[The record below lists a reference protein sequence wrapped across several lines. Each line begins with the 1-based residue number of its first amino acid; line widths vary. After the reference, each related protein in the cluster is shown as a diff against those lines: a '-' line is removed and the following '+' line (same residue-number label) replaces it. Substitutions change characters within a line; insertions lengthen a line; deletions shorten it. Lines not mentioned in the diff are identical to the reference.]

1 MRKNTKKLKKG
12 KGLNAK
18 ERRKKQREEKTK
30 RYNATIK
37 LLSRFKEYM
46 NKKKSKEKKNKATV
60 KIQSIFRGNKSR
72 KENNYTNVMKLYNKL
87 PDDLQ
92 EKVKKSIIKD
102 EIISLER
109 RERINN
115 ANKRII
121 LNKTNRIKY
130 ILNDILSYYDDNEEF
145 IYLLDELKKIENLE
159 LKNFSNIDELNK
171 IISNI
176 CDDLQK
182 EIDIIIENEEI
193 RGDQNN
199 IIDMLQE
206 YEEELYE
213 YII

>member
-37 LLSRFKEYM
+37 LLSEFKEYM
-46 NKKKSKEKKNKATV
+46 SKKKSKEKKNKATV
-60 KIQSIFRGNKSR
+60 KIQSVFRGNKSR
-72 KENNYTNVMKLYNKL
+72 KENNYANLMKLYNKL
-87 PDDLQ
+87 PHDLQ

-115 ANKRII
+115 ANNKII

-130 ILNDILSYYDDNEEF
+130 IINDILSYYDDNEEL
-145 IYLLDELKKIENLE
+145 IYLLNELKNIENLE
-159 LKNFSNIDELNK
+159 LKNFSNINEINK

-182 EIDIIIENEEI
+182 EINIIIENEEI
-193 RGDQNN
+193 RGDENN

>member
-46 NKKKSKEKKNKATV
+46 NKKKTKEKKNKATV

-115 ANKRII
+115 ANKIII

>member
-18 ERRKKQREEKTK
+18 ERRKKEREEKTK

-37 LLSRFKEYM
+37 LLSEFKEYM

-60 KIQSIFRGNKSR
+60 KIQSVFRGNKSR

-115 ANKRII
+115 ANNKII

-130 ILNDILSYYDDNEEF
+130 IINDILSYYDDNEEL

-182 EIDIIIENEEI
+182 EIDIIIENEEM

-199 IIDMLQE
+199 IINMLEE

>member
-37 LLSRFKEYM
+37 LLSGFKEYM

-60 KIQSIFRGNKSR
+60 KIQSVFRGNKSR
-72 KENNYTNVMKLYNKL
+72 KENNYINMMKLYNKL

-92 EKVKKSIIKD
+92 EKVKKTIIKD

-109 RERINN
+109 REKINN
-115 ANKRII
+115 TNKRSI
-121 LNKTNRIKY
+121 LNKISIIKD
-130 ILNDILSYYDDNEEF
+130 ILNDILSYYDDNEEL

-159 LKNFSNIDELNK
+159 LKNFSNINEINK

-182 EIDIIIENEEI
+182 EINIIIENEEI

>member
-1 MRKNTKKLKKG
+1 MKKNTKKLKKG

-37 LLSRFKEYM
+37 LLSGFKEYM

-60 KIQSIFRGNKSR
+60 KIQSVFRGNKSR

-109 RERINN
+109 RERISN

-121 LNKTNRIKY
+121 LSKTSIIK
-130 ILNDILSYYDDNEEF
+130 DILSIMIEYYYDNEKLMDF
-145 IYLLDELKKIENLE
+145 MDEIINIENLE
-159 LKNFSNIDELNK
+159 NYINIDEIN
-171 IISNI
+171 IMISNI
-176 CDDLQK
+176 CYDLQE
-182 EIDIIIENEEI
+182 EISMNIENEEVK
-193 RGDQNN
+193 GDRNN
-199 IIDMLQE
+199 MIVNLE
-206 YEEELYE
+206 TFYEELNDF
-213 YII
+213 IIR

>member
-18 ERRKKQREEKTK
+18 ERRKKEREEKTK

-37 LLSRFKEYM
+37 LLSEFKKYM

-60 KIQSIFRGNKSR
+60 KIQSVFRGNKSR

-115 ANKRII
+115 ANNKII

-130 ILNDILSYYDDNEEF
+130 IINDILSYYDDNEEL

-182 EIDIIIENEEI
+182 EIDIIIENEEM
-193 RGDQNN
+193 RGDENN

>member
-1 MRKNTKKLKKG
+1 MKKNTKKLKKG

-37 LLSRFKEYM
+37 LLSEFKNYM
-46 NKKKSKEKKNKATV
+46 KKKSKEKKNKATV
-60 KIQSIFRGNKSR
+60 KIQSVLRGNKSR

-115 ANKRII
+115 ANNKII

-130 ILNDILSYYDDNEEF
+130 IINDILSYYDDNEEL
-145 IYLLDELKKIENLE
+145 IYLLNELKKIENLE

-171 IISNI
+171 IISSI
-176 CDDLQK
+176 CDDLQE
-182 EIDIIIENEEI
+182 EINIIIENEKM
-193 RGDQNN
+193 RGYENN
-199 IIDMLQE
+199 IIDILQE

>member
-1 MRKNTKKLKKG
+1 MKKNTKKLKKG

-18 ERRKKQREEKTK
+18 ERRKKEREEKTK

-37 LLSRFKEYM
+37 LLSEFKNYM
-46 NKKKSKEKKNKATV
+46 KKKSKEKKNKATV
-60 KIQSIFRGNKSR
+60 KIQSVLRGNKSR

-115 ANKRII
+115 ANNKII

-130 ILNDILSYYDDNEEF
+130 IINDILSYYDDNEEL
-145 IYLLDELKKIENLE
+145 IYLLNELKKIENLE

-171 IISNI
+171 IISSI
-176 CDDLQK
+176 CDDLQE
-182 EIDIIIENEEI
+182 EINIIIENEKM
-193 RGDQNN
+193 RGYENN
-199 IIDMLQE
+199 IIHILQE

>member
-1 MRKNTKKLKKG
+1 MKKNTKKLKKG

-18 ERRKKQREEKTK
+18 ERRKKEREEKTK

-37 LLSRFKEYM
+37 LLSEFKNYM
-46 NKKKSKEKKNKATV
+46 KKKSKEKKNKATV
-60 KIQSIFRGNKSR
+60 KIQSVLSGNKSR
-72 KENNYTNVMKLYNKL
+72 KENNYRNVMKLYNKL

-115 ANKRII
+115 ANNKII

-130 ILNDILSYYDDNEEF
+130 IINDILSYYDDNEEL
-145 IYLLDELKKIENLE
+145 IYLLNELKKIENLE

-171 IISNI
+171 IISSI
-176 CDDLQK
+176 CDDLQE
-182 EIDIIIENEEI
+182 EINIIIENEKM
-193 RGDQNN
+193 RGYENN
-199 IIDMLQE
+199 IIHILQE

>member
-12 KGLNAK
+12 KGLNSK
-18 ERRKKQREEKTK
+18 ERG
-30 RYNATIK
+30 
-37 LLSRFKEYM
+37 
-46 NKKKSKEKKNKATV
+46 KKSKEKKNKATV
-60 KIQSIFRGNKSR
+60 KIQSVFRGNKSR

-92 EKVKKSIIKD
+92 EKVKKTIIKD
-102 EIISLER
+102 EIISLKR

-115 ANKRII
+115 ANKKII
-121 LNKTNRIKY
+121 LNKTNRIRY
-130 ILNDILSYYDDNEEF
+130 IINDILSYYDDNEEL

-176 CDDLQK
+176 CVYLKK

-199 IIDMLQE
+199 IIIDMLQE